1 MINKVILVFKTHF
14 DIGFTDLA
22 ANVIDIYSNSMLE
35 EVLATCKATQH
46 MGKQQ
51 YVWTSSAW
59 PLQSILQNAS
69 EDKRREL
76 EALIERGQIAWHA
89 LAFTSHTDFCS
100 AEEYIESLRFGREL
114 SQQYNKPYPISAK
127 MTDVPGH
134 TIMLPAILSGAGV
147 KFLHL
152 GCNEFAKPPRV
163 PFLFHWEA
171 LSGER
176 VLTMYNEDGYGTLFS
191 RQRIGP
197 FLFDGPHA
205 YSRQLRP
212 TIGRGHRN

>member
-1 MINKVILVFKTHF
+1 MC
-14 DIGFTDLA
+14 DLFP
-22 ANVIDIYSNSMLE
+22 
-35 EVLATCKATQH
+35 
-46 MGKQQ
+46 
-51 YVWTSSAW
+51 W

-89 LAFTSHTDFCS
+89 LAFTTHTDFCS

-176 VLTMYNEDGYGTLFS
+176 VLTMYNEDGYGTALLPPEDWPFPVWMALMHTHDNC
-191 RQRIGP
+191 GP
-197 FLFDGPHA
+197 QSVEVIAKLDRKIQARYPMRKWCGTMDDFYNELSQYDLSAASNP
-205 YSRQLRP
+205 
-212 TIGRGHRN
+212 